1 LFSRNQLLN
10 DPVEIYQ
17 NRQEGYTDIL
27 HEYFIPKDSLTRF
40 IEELKKIIPEYKVD
54 LLNITI
60 RNVLQDKDVFLSYA
74 NSEVFG
80 FVMLYNQG
88 TTAEAEEEMKRC
100 TQKLIDAAVALK
112 GTYYLPYRL
121 HASKEQ
127 LNKAYPMAE
136 EFFRLKRKYD
146 PQEIFQ
152 NEFYKTYK

>member
-1 LFSRNQLLN
+1 
-10 DPVEIYQ
+10 
-17 NRQEGYTDIL
+17 
-27 HEYFIPKDSLTRF
+27 
-40 IEELKKIIPEYKVD
+40 
-54 LLNITI
+54 
-60 RNVLQDKDVFLSYA
+60 
-74 NSEVFG
+74 
-80 FVMLYNQG
+80 
-88 TTAEAEEEMKRC
+88 MKRC